1 MAKMKREILVVGII
15 GPAGSGKD
23 EASTA
28 LIASMGFKKLAFG
41 DPIKKFCLDLGWNGK
56 KDVRGRRLLQ
66 DLGQALRNYDI
77 DYWVNLW
84 SDSIEEATRS
94 LVDDINTSP
103 TRIVAPDVRFRN
115 EAEKIL
121 TLGGILL
128 NITDRKISLP
138 DGLSNHESE
147 RFGFM
152 DLPHADVPNDGSIN
166 SFKIKVTQIVVNWI
180 SDKIVLD
187 SSIILGGSSKL

>member
-23 EASTA
+23 EASKA
-28 LIASMGFKKLAFG
+28 LIVSMGFKKLAFG

-84 SDSIEEATRS
+84 SDSIEEATVS
-94 LVDDINTSP
+94 LGNGINTSP
-103 TRIVAPDVRFRN
+103 TRIVAPDVRFGN

-121 TLGGILL
+121 ALGGILL
-128 NITDRKISLP
+128 NITNRRISLP

-147 RFGFM
+147 RFDFM
-152 DLPHADVPNDGSIN
+152 DLPHVDIPNDGSIN
-166 SFKIKVTQIVVNWI
+166 NLKNKVTQIVVNWI
-180 SDKIVLD
+180 SDKIVSD
-187 SSIILGGSSKL
+187 SSVISGG